1 MSWYNPITK
10 AGSKNLHFWNQLL
23 VAVGFYVVYTYIGD
37 IAKASYSRALKNSLS
52 EVRLERSFGVFV
64 EEKVQHFF
72 LQVPTLIKFADLYY
86 VTVHFVLPV
95 VILVLLFRRD
105 GTRFRMYRNVFALVT
120 IIGFVVYLFFPVAP
134 PRLLPHHFGF
144 VDTLARYGGA
154 GKLDGYLMAEVGDP
168 YGAMPSLHFAWAMWC
183 TVAGLAVLRS
193 TLARVLLWI
202 HPFLTIWV
210 VIVTA
215 NHFIVDVVAGAV
227 TVVLSMLLAGAFGPF
242 KRSWYASEAQNQ
254 PRNGVTFVSGL
265 R

>member
-1 MSWYNPITK
+1 MAI
-10 AGSKNLHFWNQLL
+10 
-23 VAVGFYVVYTYIGD
+23 GFYVVYSYVGD
-37 IAKASYSRALKNSLS
+37 VAKASYTQALRNSLS
-52 EVRLERSFGVFV
+52 EVRLERSVGIFV
-64 EEKVQHFF
+64 EQRVQHFF
-72 LQVPTLIKFADLYY
+72 LQIPTLVKFADLYY

-105 GTRFRMYRNVFALVT
+105 GTRFRMYRNVFAILT
-120 IIGFVVYLFFPVAP
+120 IMGFVVYLFFPVAP
-134 PRLLPHHFGF
+134 PRLLPHSFGF

-154 GKLDGYLMAEVGDP
+154 GKLDGYLMKEVGDP

-183 TVAGLAVLRS
+183 TVAGLSVVRS
-193 TLARVLLWI
+193 KIARVALWI

-227 TVVLSMLLAGAFGPF
+227 AVVLSMALAGVFGPL
-242 KRSWYASEAQNQ
+242 KRTWYRRESQLQ
-254 PRNGVTFVSGL
+254 TRRGVTFVSGV